1 MMSDRKAELER
12 KKAKL
17 QAIREEKERRRRE
30 KEQKDVRLY
39 MIVEEATVRA
49 AGADKDHR
57 KEIDAMLS
65 SLGMAPVSDVLSSLS
80 SMNSLTPEQSANATP
95 DASLQPSSINST
107 QSTGRRKP
115 RELTIVSVANTNI
128 PPKEPVVY
136 SKQTQTV
143 QTTHTS
149 HDAFSKNVSKIP
161 HRSCALFNLT
171 DLAALLNAHS
181 LVFAT
186 QLVKSTHIGHKD
198 CPNLLPNTRSTPPVQ
213 QQHQLTLAPQAT
225 LRLTGGVPGKTFHL
239 IVAVTYIPISLVS
252 QDIICELFDF
262 ETLIGLSV
270 ESYDFSWFSVSL
282 GSDLGLAS
290 LSSLFTMINYM
301 RKTIG
306 QQISLVKDMSF
317 LSLFTTVLTFD
328 DSQAEDEE
336 NSLPHLDSFQSKLPP
351 GILPHGLPQV
361 KEVQPAVTQVEQEK
375 EKEKP
380 KKEVREFS
388 EEEKQMIILSE
399 DFQRFLDRTSRIVER
414 ALGES
419 IDIYTDYT
427 GTMDGE
433 DGLDEKSHQQLWL
446 NRSFF
451 CERWSRNRC
460 VTSMDWSPQFPE
472 LLAASYNNN
481 DDTPNDPDGVCLVWN
496 TKFKKATPEF
506 IFHCQ
511 SPVMST
517 TFAKFHP
524 NLILGGTYSGQI
536 VLWDN
541 RVQKRTPVQRTP
553 LSASAHTHPVYCL
566 TVVGTQN
573 AHNLISISTDGKL
586 CSWSLDMLSQPQE
599 TLILYLKQSKTIAA
613 TCLAFPHGDVNNFV
627 VGSEDGTVYGDCRHG
642 TKAGVVEMFEGHQGP
657 VTGISTHAVQ
667 GGIDFS
673 HLFLTSSIDWTIKLW
688 SLKEMKPL
696 YSFEHNGDYVYDV
709 AWSPTHPALFAAVD
723 DSGRLDLWNLNQD
736 TEVPAASVIV
746 DGNPALNRVSWTP
759 SGLHVTVGDDTGKI
773 WVYDVAEHLAYPRSD
788 EWNKFLYTQQDLK
801 NNKAD
806 EELDRLNLSSGPSSL
821 TSLTSISSC
830 PLR

>member
-30 KEQKDVRLY
+30 KEQKDV
-39 MIVEEATVRA
+39 EEATVRA
-49 AGADKDHR
+49 ASTEKDQR

-65 SLGMAPVSDVLSSLS
+65 SLGVAPVSDVLSSLS
-80 SMNSLTPEQSANATP
+80 SMSSLTPEQSANATP
-95 DASLQPSSINST
+95 DASLQPSSINSA
-107 QSTGRRKP
+107 QSSANRKKN
-115 RELTIVSVANTNI
+115 RELTIVSVAHTNI

-136 SKQTQTV
+136 SKQTQTI

-149 HDAFSKNVSKIP
+149 HDA
-161 HRSCALFNLT
+161 HA
-171 DLAALLNAHS
+171 
-181 LVFAT
+181 
-186 QLVKSTHIGHKD
+186 
-198 CPNLLPNTRSTPPVQ
+198 
-213 QQHQLTLAPQAT
+213 
-225 LRLTGGVPGKTFHL
+225 
-239 IVAVTYIPISLVS
+239 
-252 QDIICELFDF
+252 FD
-262 ETLIGLSV
+262 
-270 ESYDFSWFSVSL
+270 Y
-282 GSDLGLAS
+282 
-290 LSSLFTMINYM
+290 Y
-301 RKTIG
+301 
-306 QQISLVKDMSF
+306 
-317 LSLFTTVLTFD
+317 VLTFD
-328 DSQAEDEE
+328 DGQAEDEE
-336 NSLPHLDSFQSKLPP
+336 NSLPHMDGFQSKLPP

-380 KKEVREFS
+380 KKEVRELS

-419 IDIYTDYT
+419 VDIYTDYT

-433 DGLDEKSHQQLWL
+433 DGMDEKNHQRLWL
-446 NRSFF
+446 NRSFI

-481 DDTPNDPDGVCLVWN
+481 DDTPNDPDGVCLIWN
-496 TKFKKATPEF
+496 TKFKKTTPEF

-517 TFAKFHP
+517 TFARFHP

-541 RVQKRTPVQRTP
+541 RVQKRTPIQRTP
-553 LSASAHTHPVYCL
+553 LSATAHTHPVYCL
-566 TVVGTQN
+566 SVVGTQN

-599 TLILYLKQSKTIAA
+599 ALELHTKQSKAIAA

-627 VGSEDGTVYGDCRHG
+627 MGSEDGTVYSACRHG
-642 TKAGVVEMFEGHQGP
+642 SRAGLTETYEGHQGP
-657 VTGISTHAVQ
+657 VTGISAHAVQ

-673 HLFLTSSIDWTIKLW
+673 HLFLTSSLDWTIKLW
-688 SLKEMKPL
+688 SLKENKPL

-736 TEVPAASVIV
+736 TEVPTASVVV
-746 DGNPALNRVSWTP
+746 DGSPALNRVSWTP

-773 WVYDVAEHLAYPRSD
+773 WVYDVAEHLAHPRID

-806 EELDRLNLSSGPSSL
+806 EELDKLNLSSGPSSL
-821 TSLTSISSC
+821 TSMTSISSV

>member
-30 KEQKDVRLY
+30 KEQKDV
-39 MIVEEATVRA
+39 EEATVRTV
-49 AGADKDHR
+49 GTEKDQR

-65 SLGMAPVSDVLSSLS
+65 SLGVAPVSDVLSSLS
-80 SMNSLTPEQSANATP
+80 SMSSLTPEQSANATP
-95 DASLQPSSINST
+95 DASLQPSSINSA
-107 QSTGRRKP
+107 QSSANRKKN
-115 RELTIVSVANTNI
+115 RELTIVSVAHTNI

-136 SKQTQTV
+136 SKQTQTI

-149 HDAFSKNVSKIP
+149 HDA
-161 HRSCALFNLT
+161 HA
-171 DLAALLNAHS
+171 
-181 LVFAT
+181 
-186 QLVKSTHIGHKD
+186 
-198 CPNLLPNTRSTPPVQ
+198 
-213 QQHQLTLAPQAT
+213 
-225 LRLTGGVPGKTFHL
+225 
-239 IVAVTYIPISLVS
+239 
-252 QDIICELFDF
+252 FD
-262 ETLIGLSV
+262 
-270 ESYDFSWFSVSL
+270 Y
-282 GSDLGLAS
+282 
-290 LSSLFTMINYM
+290 Y
-301 RKTIG
+301 
-306 QQISLVKDMSF
+306 
-317 LSLFTTVLTFD
+317 VLTFD
-328 DSQAEDEE
+328 DGQAEDEE
-336 NSLPHLDSFQSKLPP
+336 NSLPHMDGFQSKLPP

-380 KKEVREFS
+380 KKEVRELS

-419 IDIYTDYT
+419 VDIYTDYT

-433 DGLDEKSHQQLWL
+433 DGMDEKNHQRLWL
-446 NRSFF
+446 NRSFI

-481 DDTPNDPDGVCLVWN
+481 DDTPNDPDGVCLIWN
-496 TKFKKATPEF
+496 TKFKKTTPEF

-517 TFAKFHP
+517 TFARFHP

-541 RVQKRTPVQRTP
+541 RVQKRTPIQRTP
-553 LSASAHTHPVYCL
+553 LSATAHTHPVYCL
-566 TVVGTQN
+566 SVVGTQN

-599 TLILYLKQSKTIAA
+599 ALELHTKQSKAIAA

-627 VGSEDGTVYGDCRHG
+627 MGSEDGTVYSACRHG
-642 TKAGVVEMFEGHQGP
+642 SRAGLTETYEGHQGP
-657 VTGISTHAVQ
+657 VTGISAHAVQ

-673 HLFLTSSIDWTIKLW
+673 HLFLTSSLDWTIKLW
-688 SLKEMKPL
+688 SLKENKPL

-736 TEVPAASVIV
+736 TEVPTASVVV
-746 DGNPALNRVSWTP
+746 DGSPALNRVSWTP

-773 WVYDVAEHLAYPRSD
+773 WVYDVAEHLAHPRID

-806 EELDRLNLSSGPSSL
+806 EELDKLNLSSGPSSL
-821 TSLTSISSC
+821 TSMTSISSV

>member
-30 KEQKDVRLY
+30 KEQKDV
-39 MIVEEATVRA
+39 EEATVRA
-49 AGADKDHR
+49 AGTDKDQR

-65 SLGMAPVSDVLSSLS
+65 SLGVAPVSDVLSSLS
-80 SMNSLTPEQSANATP
+80 SMSSLTPEQSANATP
-95 DASLQPSSINST
+95 DASLQPSSINSA
-107 QSTGRRKP
+107 QSSASRRKN
-115 RELTIVSVANTNI
+115 RELTIVSVAHTNI

-136 SKQTQTV
+136 SKQTQTI

-149 HDAFSKNVSKIP
+149 HDGLSTSSSAYTIYS
-161 HRSCALFNLT
+161 SCST
-171 DLAALLNAHS
+171 TTPTHS
-181 LVFAT
+181 CSA
-186 QLVKSTHIGHKD
+186 G
-198 CPNLLPNTRSTPPVQ
+198 
-213 QQHQLTLAPQAT
+213 
-225 LRLTGGVPGKTFHL
+225 
-239 IVAVTYIPISLVS
+239 Y
-252 QDIICELFDF
+252 F
-262 ETLIGLSV
+262 ETDWWRPRKGGSAPNYLSHAFDYYDEYNLNPGL
-270 ESYDFSWFSVSL
+270 EWEDEF
-282 GSDLGLAS
+282 
-290 LSSLFTMINYM
+290 
-301 RKTIG
+301 
-306 QQISLVKDMSF
+306 
-317 LSLFTTVLTFD
+317 TVLTFD
-328 DSQAEDEE
+328 DGQAEDEE
-336 NSLPHLDSFQSKLPP
+336 NSLPHMDGFQSKLPP

-380 KKEVREFS
+380 KKEVRELS

-419 IDIYTDYT
+419 VDIYTDYT
-427 GTMDGE
+427 GTMDE
-433 DGLDEKSHQQLWL
+433 DGMDEKSHQRLWL
-446 NRSFF
+446 NRSFI

-481 DDTPNDPDGVCLVWN
+481 DDTPNDPDGVCLIWN
-496 TKFKKATPEF
+496 TKFKKTTPEF

-517 TFAKFHP
+517 TFARFHP

-541 RVQKRTPVQRTP
+541 RVQKRTPIQRTP
-553 LSASAHTHPVYCL
+553 LSATAHTHPVYCL
-566 TVVGTQN
+566 SVVGTQN

-599 TLILYLKQSKTIAA
+599 ALELHTKQSKAIAA

-627 VGSEDGTVYGDCRHG
+627 MGSEDGTVYSACRHG
-642 TKAGVVEMFEGHQGP
+642 NRAGLTETYEGHQGP
-657 VTGISTHAVQ
+657 VTGISAHAVQ

-673 HLFLTSSIDWTIKLW
+673 HLFLTSSLDWTIKLW
-688 SLKEMKPL
+688 SLKENKPL

-709 AWSPTHPALFAAVD
+709 AWSPTHPALFASVD

-736 TEVPAASVIV
+736 TEVPTASVVV
-746 DGNPALNRVSWTP
+746 DGCPALNRVSWTP

-773 WVYDVAEHLAYPRSD
+773 WVYDVAEHLAHPRID

-806 EELDRLNLSSGPSSL
+806 EELDKLNLSSGPSSL
-821 TSLTSISSC
+821 TSMTSISSV

>member
-30 KEQKDVRLY
+30 KEQKDV
-39 MIVEEATVRA
+39 EEATVRA
-49 AGADKDHR
+49 AGTDKDQR

-65 SLGMAPVSDVLSSLS
+65 SLGVAPVSDVLSSLS
-80 SMNSLTPEQSANATP
+80 SMSSLTPEQSANATP
-95 DASLQPSSINST
+95 DASLQPSSINSA
-107 QSTGRRKP
+107 QSVGRRKN
-115 RELTIVSVANTNI
+115 RELTIVSVAHTNI

-136 SKQTQTV
+136 SKQTQTI

-149 HDAFSKNVSKIP
+149 HDGLSTSSSAYTIYS
-161 HRSCALFNLT
+161 SCST
-171 DLAALLNAHS
+171 TTPTHS
-181 LVFAT
+181 CSA
-186 QLVKSTHIGHKD
+186 G
-198 CPNLLPNTRSTPPVQ
+198 
-213 QQHQLTLAPQAT
+213 
-225 LRLTGGVPGKTFHL
+225 
-239 IVAVTYIPISLVS
+239 Y
-252 QDIICELFDF
+252 F
-262 ETLIGLSV
+262 ETDWWRPRKGGSAPNYLSHAFD
-270 ESYDFSWFSVSL
+270 Y
-282 GSDLGLAS
+282 
-290 LSSLFTMINYM
+290 Y
-301 RKTIG
+301 
-306 QQISLVKDMSF
+306 
-317 LSLFTTVLTFD
+317 VLTFD
-328 DSQAEDEE
+328 DGQAEDEE
-336 NSLPHLDSFQSKLPP
+336 NSLPHMDGFQSKLPP

-380 KKEVREFS
+380 KKEVRELS

-414 ALGES
+414 ALSES
-419 IDIYTDYT
+419 VDIYTDYA

-433 DGLDEKSHQQLWL
+433 DGMDEKSHQRLWL
-446 NRSFF
+446 NRSFI

-472 LLAASYNNN
+472 LLVASYINN
-481 DDTPNDPDGVCLVWN
+481 DDTPNDPDGVCLIWN
-496 TKFKKATPEF
+496 TKFKKTTPEF

-517 TFAKFHP
+517 TFARFHP

-541 RVQKRTPVQRTP
+541 RVQKRTPIQRTP
-553 LSASAHTHPVYCL
+553 LSATAHTHPVYCL
-566 TVVGTQN
+566 NVVGTQN

-599 TLILYLKQSKTIAA
+599 ALELHTKQSKAIAA

-627 VGSEDGTVYGDCRHG
+627 MGSEDGTVYSACRHG
-642 TKAGVVEMFEGHQGP
+642 SRAGLTETYEGHQGP
-657 VTGISTHAVQ
+657 VTGISAHAVQ

-673 HLFLTSSIDWTIKLW
+673 HLFLTSSLDWTIKLW
-688 SLKEMKPL
+688 SLKENKSL

-736 TEVPAASVIV
+736 TEVPTASVVV
-746 DGNPALNRVSWTP
+746 DGCPALNRVSWTP

-773 WVYDVAEHLAYPRSD
+773 WVYDVAEHLAHPRID

-806 EELDRLNLSSGPSSL
+806 EELDKLNLSSGPSSL
-821 TSLTSISSC
+821 TSMTSISSV

>member
-30 KEQKDVRLY
+30 KEQKD
-39 MIVEEATVRA
+39 VEEATVRA

-149 HDAFSKNVSKIP
+149 HD
-161 HRSCALFNLT
+161 
-171 DLAALLNAHS
+171 
-181 LVFAT
+181 
-186 QLVKSTHIGHKD
+186 G
-198 CPNLLPNTRSTPPVQ
+198 
-213 QQHQLTLAPQAT
+213 
-225 LRLTGGVPGKTFHL
+225 
-239 IVAVTYIPISLVS
+239 Y
-252 QDIICELFDF
+252 F
-262 ETLIGLSV
+262 ETDWWRPRKGGSAPNYLSHAFDYYDEYNLNPGL
-270 ESYDFSWFSVSL
+270 EWEDEF
-282 GSDLGLAS
+282 
-290 LSSLFTMINYM
+290 
-301 RKTIG
+301 
-306 QQISLVKDMSF
+306 
-317 LSLFTTVLTFD
+317 TVLTFD

>member
-30 KEQKDVRLY
+30 KEQKDV
-39 MIVEEATVRA
+39 EEATVRV
-49 AGADKDHR
+49 AGVDKDHR
-57 KEIDAMLS
+57 KELDAMLS
-65 SLGMAPVSDVLSSLS
+65 SLGVAPVSDVLSSLS

-95 DASLQPSSINST
+95 DASLQPSSINSA
-107 QSTGRRKP
+107 QSSAGRRKN
-115 RELTIVSVANTNI
+115 RELTIVSVAHTNI

-136 SKQTQTV
+136 NKQTQTI
-143 QTTHTS
+143 QTTLTS
-149 HDAFSKNVSKIP
+149 HDGYFEIDWWLPRKAHAF
-161 HRSCALFNLT
+161 
-171 DLAALLNAHS
+171 D
-181 LVFAT
+181 
-186 QLVKSTHIGHKD
+186 
-198 CPNLLPNTRSTPPVQ
+198 
-213 QQHQLTLAPQAT
+213 
-225 LRLTGGVPGKTFHL
+225 
-239 IVAVTYIPISLVS
+239 Y
-252 QDIICELFDF
+252 
-262 ETLIGLSV
+262 
-270 ESYDFSWFSVSL
+270 Y
-282 GSDLGLAS
+282 
-290 LSSLFTMINYM
+290 
-301 RKTIG
+301 
-306 QQISLVKDMSF
+306 
-317 LSLFTTVLTFD
+317 VLTFD
-328 DSQAEDEE
+328 DGQAEDEE
-336 NSLPHLDSFQSKLPP
+336 NSLPHMDGFQSKLPP

-380 KKEVREFS
+380 KEVQELS

-399 DFQRFLDRTSRIVER
+399 EFQRFLDRTSRIVER

-419 IDIYTDYT
+419 VDIYTDYT
-427 GTMDGE
+427 GNMDGE
-433 DGLDEKSHQQLWL
+433 DGIDEKSHQRLWL

-451 CERWSRNRC
+451 CDRWSRNRC

-496 TKFKKATPEF
+496 TKFKKTTPEF

-511 SPVMST
+511 SPVLSI
-517 TFAKFHP
+517 TFARFHP

-541 RVQKRTPVQRTP
+541 RVQKRTPIQRTP
-553 LSASAHTHPVYCL
+553 LSANAHTHPVYCL
-566 TVVGTQN
+566 NVVGAQN

-586 CSWSLDMLSQPQE
+586 RSWSLDMLSQPQE
-599 TLILYLKQSKTIAA
+599 KLELYAKQSKSIAA

-627 VGSEDGTVYGDCRHG
+627 VGSEDGTVYSACRHG
-642 TKAGVVEMFEGHQGP
+642 TKAGVLETYEGHQGP
-657 VTGISTHAVQ
+657 VTGISAHGVQ

-673 HLFLTSSIDWTIKLW
+673 HLFLTSSFDWTIKLW
-688 SLKEMKPL
+688 SLKENKPL

-736 TEVPAASVIV
+736 TEVPTASIMIE
-746 DGNPALNRVSWTP
+746 GCPALNKVSWTP

-773 WVYDVAEHLAYPRSD
+773 WVYDVAEHLAHPRID
-788 EWNKFLYTQQDLK
+788 EWNKFLYTQQELN

-806 EELDRLNLSSGPSSL
+806 DELHKLNLREPASLSSIPPL
-821 TSLTSISSC
+821 LQTC